1 MIFWIRSVVLGLAG
15 AILWVTLVVSSTLG
29 GWFREPIAPH
39 GDTAAFAEAARALL
53 EERNQGNVAYRLL
66 SRGRLV
72 DEAYLSI
79 GEPVDADT
87 LFQVASLSKWVTA
100 WGVLALV
107 DEGLIDL
114 DAPVNGY
121 LSRWQLPAAQ
131 GFAADEV
138 TVRRLL
144 SHTAGLTDG
153 LGYGGFEPGEPRQ
166 SLEESLTR
174 AADASSQEG
183 GITLVGIQPGS
194 EWRYSGGGYTLLQLL
209 IEEVSGQR
217 FEAFMQERVLDPLEM
232 LRSTFE
238 PDLDRTSNVAVFYDE
253 NGRVA
258 THYRYTALAAAS
270 LYTTAADLS
279 ALLKAVLP
287 GADGEPAGRGV
298 ISEQSLK
305 LMATPHAALFGADIW
320 GLGALLYAPTASGG
334 FIIGHDGNNT
344 PAINTAARVDPATG
358 DGIVVLE
365 TGSPLLAT
373 HLAGEWVFWQTGVPD
388 MLDVSLAAPVMISRS
403 LVGSAL
409 VFAGV
414 VAALWLWRRRRLV
427 SAPQRA
433 PARG

>member
-1 MIFWIRSVVLGLAG
+1 MIFWIRSILLGLAG
-15 AILWVTLVVSSTLG
+15 AILWVSLVVASTLG

-39 GDTAAFAEAARALL
+39 GDTAAFAAAVRTLL

-66 SRGRLV
+66 SRGRVV

-79 GEPVDADT
+79 GAPVDADT

-107 DEGLIDL
+107 EEELIDL

-131 GFAADEV
+131 GFDADEV

-153 LGYGGFEPGEPRQ
+153 LGYGGFEPGAPLQ
-166 SLEESLTR
+166 TLEESLAR
-174 AADASSQEG
+174 AADASSAEA
-183 GITLVGIQPGS
+183 GITQVGIQPGS
-194 EWRYSGGGYTLLQLL
+194 QWRYSGGGYTLLQLL

-217 FEAFMQERVLDPLEM
+217 FEAFMQARVLDPLGM
-232 LRSTFE
+232 RRSTFA

-253 NGRVA
+253 KGRVA

-298 ISEQSLK
+298 ISEQSLQ
-305 LMATPHAALFGADIW
+305 LMATPHAAQFGADIW

-388 MLDVSLAAPVMISRS
+388 MLDVTRAAPAMISWS
-403 LVGSAL
+403 LIGGAL
-409 VFAGV
+409 VLLGV
-414 VAALWLWRRRRLV
+414 VAALWLWRRHRL
-427 SAPQRA
+427 APDS
-433 PARG
+433 